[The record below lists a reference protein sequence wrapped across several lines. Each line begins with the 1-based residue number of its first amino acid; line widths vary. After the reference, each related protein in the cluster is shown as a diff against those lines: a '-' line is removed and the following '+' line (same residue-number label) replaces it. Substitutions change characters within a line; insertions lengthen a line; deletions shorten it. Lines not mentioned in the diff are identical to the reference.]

1 MRTLVLVKHA
11 LPEIDP
17 AAPPETWTLNDT
29 GRRRSRRLAELLAP
43 FAPAVVI
50 SSPEPKAAQTAA
62 ILASQLGGDVAIEH
76 DLREQERPQFGWMGS
91 AAFETVVVNSIDRP
105 TDRRHG
111 MEPAGEARRRFTAAV
126 GHLIRR
132 YPEGNLVV
140 ISHGTVISL
149 FAAPLLGMPT
159 SDLWRRLGLPSYV
172 AVTLPDL
179 APVAVVEQIL
189 DDDAGRVDAAP

>member
-1 MRTLVLVKHA
+1 MRTLVLVKHS

-17 AAPPETWTLNDT
+17 AAPPATWPLNDT
-29 GRRRSRRLAELLAP
+29 GRHRSRRLAGLLAP

-50 SSPEPKAAQTAA
+50 SSPEPKASQTAT

-76 DLREQERPQFGWMGS
+76 DLREQERPQLGWMGT
-91 AAFETVVVNSIDRP
+91 AAFEMVVVSSIDRP
-105 TDRRHG
+105 TDRLHG

-126 GHLIRR
+126 EHLIYRH
-132 YPEGNLVV
+132 PEGNLLV

-149 FAAPLLGMPT
+149 FAAPLLGVPT

-179 APVAVVEQIL
+179 APVAVVDHIL
-189 DDDAGRVDAAP
+189 DDAADRTDAAP